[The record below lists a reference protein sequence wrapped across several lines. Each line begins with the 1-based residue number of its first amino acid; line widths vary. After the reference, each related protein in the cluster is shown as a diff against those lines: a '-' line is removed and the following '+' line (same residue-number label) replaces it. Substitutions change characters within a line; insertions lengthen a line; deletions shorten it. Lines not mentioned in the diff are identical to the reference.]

1 MPDKPDLSLLAQR
14 ALELIPNGSV
24 VGLGTGSAATAF
36 IHALGARVR
45 AGGLSVR
52 GIPTSDA
59 SDALAR
65 QLGIPIVRF
74 EDVEHIDVCFDG
86 ADEVDPNGDL
96 VKGWGGA
103 LLREKVVAGYAKKF
117 VVLVGPEKLV
127 PVLGTR
133 DKVPVE
139 VVPFALTPCV
149 RHLTRMGFAVTPR
162 EKGDGLYVTDNGN
175 FILDCRTGPIRD
187 PHATDIALSAIP
199 GVAGTGLFVRRA
211 HVVMIQD
218 GTTVIVRPGSAA

>member
-14 ALELIPNGSV
+14 ALDLIPNNSV

-36 IHALGARVR
+36 IHALGARVK

-59 SDALAR
+59 SDTLAK
-65 QLGIPIVRF
+65 QLGIPIIRF

-139 VVPFALTPCV
+139 VVPFALTPCI
-149 RHLTRMGFAVTPR
+149 RHLTRMGFVVTPR
-162 EKGDGLYVTDNGN
+162 PAGDKLYVTDNGN
-175 FILDCRTGPIRD
+175 YILDCKTGPIRD
-187 PHATDIALSAIP
+187 PHGTDIAISAIP
-199 GVAGTGLFVRRA
+199 GVAGTGLFVKRA
-211 HVVMIQD
+211 HVIMIQD
-218 GTTVIVRPGSAA
+218 GTNVEVRTGSAA